1 MSSAPP
7 RNLAH
12 LTFRDAREEDVP
24 ALVALIQSAYRGEE
38 SRVGW
43 STEADLIGGIRID
56 ADGVRTI
63 IRAPDSRLVV
73 VADAGETISCFQL
86 ERRGEWA
93 YFGLFAV
100 RPGLQGAGVGRR
112 VIGEAE
118 GMARA
123 RWGARE
129 VRMTVIAQRVE
140 LIAWYER
147 CGYRRTGRLSPFPYG
162 DERVG
167 TPLRDDLVF
176 EELVKP
182 LS

>member
-12 LTFRDAREEDVP
+12 LTFRAAQEEDVP
-24 ALVALIQSAYRGEE
+24 ALVALVQSAYRGEE
-38 SRVGW
+38 SKLGW
-43 STEADLIGGIRID
+43 SSEADLIAGIRID
-56 ADGVRTI
+56 AEGVRTI
-63 IRAPDSRLVV
+63 IRASDSRLVV
-73 VADAGETISCFQL
+73 VADGSETVSCFHL

-100 RPGLQGAGVGRR
+100 RPGLQGVGVGRR
-112 VIGEAE
+112 VIAAAE
-118 GMARA
+118 EMARA
-123 RWGARE
+123 EWSARE

-176 EELVKP
+176 EELVKE
-182 LS
+182 LG